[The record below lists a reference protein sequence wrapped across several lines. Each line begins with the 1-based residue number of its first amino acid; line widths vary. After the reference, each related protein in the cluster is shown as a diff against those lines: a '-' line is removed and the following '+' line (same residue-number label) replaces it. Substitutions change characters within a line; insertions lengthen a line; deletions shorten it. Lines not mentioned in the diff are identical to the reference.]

1 MVEGMWIHTGGYR
14 QFRGKWVNT
23 ETCLHVLTSMDQS
36 YCASTFSYKYEKALS
51 MSFKKLMLYLITFL
65 SLGMKVF
72 VHGGAATP
80 LPLLD
85 ALAKRGHEAQLKNV
99 ELIHIHTEAHDKV
112 VSPEFEGN

>member
-1 MVEGMWIHTGGYR
+1 MYLLRWIR
-14 QFRGKWVNT
+14 VIVQVP
-23 ETCLHVLTSMDQS
+23 
-36 YCASTFSYKYEKALS
+36 YKYEKA
-51 MSFKKLMLYLITFL
+51 FL

-85 ALAKRGHEAQLKNV
+85 ALAKRGQEAQLKNV

>member
-1 MVEGMWIHTGGYR
+1 MVTGNSGANGLILKPACMYLLRWIGVIV
-14 QFRGKWVNT
+14 QVP
-23 ETCLHVLTSMDQS
+23 LVISMKKH
-36 YCASTFSYKYEKALS
+36 FL
-51 MSFKKLMLYLITFL
+51 SFKKLMLYLITFL

-85 ALAKRGHEAQLKNV
+85 ALAKRGQEAQLKNV

>member
-1 MVEGMWIHTGGYR
+1 MVTGNSGANGLILKPACMYLLRWIGVIV
-14 QFRGKWVNT
+14 QVP
-23 ETCLHVLTSMDQS
+23 
-36 YCASTFSYKYEKALS
+36 YKYEKALS
-51 MSFKKLMLYLITFL
+51 MSFKKLIIYLITFL

-85 ALAKRGHEAQLKNV
+85 ALAKRGQEAQLKNV